1 MDNYKIGNMDNKK
14 FIMLVII
21 VTIVGLGGGYL
32 LGQKIGYANAIAD
45 AKALKEEVVKKA
57 AEDVAK
63 ATNPFQTTNPLEGV
77 TANPFQDAAK
87 KLNPFAE

>member
-1 MDNYKIGNMDNKK
+1 MGNKK
-14 FIMLVII
+14 FVMVVVI
-21 VTIVGLGGGYL
+21 VAIVGLGGGLLSGYL
-32 LGQKIGYANAIAD
+32 LGQKTGYAQAVAD

-63 ATNPFQTTNPLEGV
+63 ATNPFQATNPLEGV

>member
-1 MDNYKIGNMDNKK
+1 MDNKK
-14 FIMLVII
+14 LVIAI
-21 VTIVGLGGGYL
+21 LITAVIGLGGGYL

-63 ATNPFQTTNPLEGV
+63 ATNPFQATNPLEGV